1 MSAFPA
7 ALFLKSN
14 SIFIKNLL
22 LKGVF
27 LFAILFCR
35 RFYDIMS
42 AEGFMTRTI
51 EDLQYK
57 GLKIIQEDGLFH
69 FGTDAVLLAGFCD
82 VKKTDTVVDL
92 GTGTGIIPLLLSKR
106 TGARV
111 IGIELQKEVFELA
124 RQNVEL
130 NGLEGKVNIINAD
143 LRTLEL
149 KEERVTAVVCNPP
162 YEKVGSGRQ
171 NIGESIKLARHE
183 ICCTLEDAVSC
194 AARLLG
200 TGGKLFMIHRSQRAA
215 ELISVMSAHK
225 LEPKVLTPIC
235 AREGADPRYV
245 LVAAKKDAKPGLKFN
260 YPLVIHDKNGEYT
273 QQMDKIYHREKENE

>member
-1 MSAFPA
+1 
-7 ALFLKSN
+7 
-14 SIFIKNLL
+14 
-22 LKGVF
+22 
-27 LFAILFCR
+27 
-35 RFYDIMS
+35 
-42 AEGFMTRTI
+42 MTRTI

-194 AARLLG
+194 AARLLRDG
-200 TGGKLFMIHRSQRAA
+200 RKAFYDTPFAKSRRAYKRDERA
-215 ELISVMSAHK
+215 QA
-225 LEPKVLTPIC
+225 EPKCLRPFAQERGRTRAMC
-235 AREGADPRYV
+235 SLRQ
-245 LVAAKKDAKPGLKFN
+245 KKTQSPGLKFN
-260 YPLVIHDKNGEYT
+260 YPLVIYDKNGEYT
-273 QQMDKIYHREKENE
+273 RQMDKIYHREKENE